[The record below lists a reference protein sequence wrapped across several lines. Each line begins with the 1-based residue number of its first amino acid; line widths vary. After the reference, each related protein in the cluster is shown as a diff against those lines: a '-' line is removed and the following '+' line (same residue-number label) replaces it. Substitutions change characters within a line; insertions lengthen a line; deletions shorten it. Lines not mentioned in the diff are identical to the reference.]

1 MNKAVIFLADGMA
14 DLPIAELGG
23 KTPVE
28 YANTPAMDSIAAK
41 GSCGTFFTL
50 PDGLPTSSDVANMS
64 VLGFYPEKNYP
75 GRGPIEAVS
84 QGIELA
90 ADDIA
95 WRCNLVTV
103 SPDGVLL
110 DYSAGHLDETKARI
124 LMEDLQKEF
133 GSDKV
138 SFYPGVSYRNLL
150 VLHGKDFSPNLD
162 YHKPDSSQGIHVSEL
177 KLTVLDD
184 KAETA
189 YTKKFLEDLAVKT
202 DEFLRKHPLNQNC
215 ESPANAIW
223 PWSPGRKPAID
234 GFTERYNGAK
244 GAIVSAVDVVK
255 GIGKCAGMTVLE
267 VPGATGFV
275 DTNYDGK
282 VQAALKALETHDLV
296 YIHVEAI
303 DECSHM
309 GDLKLKLQAIED
321 FDSKVVAPVL
331 KALENRSDVRF
342 AILPDHPVPLSLRK
356 HTTTP
361 VPLAVCGAG
370 IAADN
375 TGFYGESVCPAGAL
389 GKLAGDDLVKLLLGL

>member
-14 DLPIAELGG
+14 DLPIAELNG

-28 YANTPAMDSIAAK
+28 YANTPAMDSIAAN
-41 GSCGTFFTL
+41 GSSGTFFTL

-103 SPDGVLL
+103 SDDGILL

-124 LMEDLQKEF
+124 LMEDLQKNF
-133 GSDKV
+133 GSEKV

-150 VLHGKDFSPNLD
+150 VLHGREFSANLD
-162 YHKPDSSQGIHVSEL
+162 YHKPDSSQGIAVSEL
-177 KLTVLDD
+177 KLTALDD
-184 KAETA
+184 RRETA
-189 YTKKFLEDLAVKT
+189 YTKQFLEELALKT
-202 DEFLRKHPLNQNC
+202 DEFLRNHPLNKDC
-215 ESPANAIW
+215 GSPANAIW
-223 PWSPGRKPAID
+223 PWSPGYKPAIA
-234 GFTERYNGAK
+234 GFTERYNGAR

-275 DTNYDGK
+275 DTNYAGK
-282 VQAALKALETHDLV
+282 VAAALKALEDHDLV

-309 GDLKLKLQAIED
+309 GDMKLKLQAIED

-331 KALENRSDVRF
+331 KALGGRDDVRF

-370 IAADN
+370 LKVDN
-375 TGFYGESVCPAGAL
+375 VSSYGESSAPGGAL
-389 GKLAGDDLVKLLLGL
+389 GRLAGDQLVKLLLGI